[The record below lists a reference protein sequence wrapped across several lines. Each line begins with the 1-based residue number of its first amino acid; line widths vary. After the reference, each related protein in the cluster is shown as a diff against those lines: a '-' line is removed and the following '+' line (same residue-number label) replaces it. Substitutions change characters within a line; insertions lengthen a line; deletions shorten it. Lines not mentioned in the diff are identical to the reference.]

1 MDTAPK
7 NESPLRLLWV
17 RGADAGPQNALISA
31 FSAHCHVQDV
41 PLTRIPWDTARP
53 AWDAICFD
61 FDHPSLADLA
71 RVAKAHARWSSL
83 PIVLFTKR
91 CSCALAL
98 WGLRLGVF
106 DLLTKPLATADVALS
121 VRRLREAVADGH
133 DPPQRHASRAPPEP
147 LAQLSDDYL
156 HSAMERLN
164 RAKDYIDLHYT
175 RPLPQAEVAF
185 ICEMSTSWFSR
196 EFKNQFGSNFLDYLT
211 QHRVTHAQRLLAE
224 TSLSITAIA
233 TGVGFTDPA
242 YFTRVFRRFAGM
254 SPTQY
259 RERSSSRAVG
269 QTRILDRTSRSAE
282 ARFRKLAV

>member
-17 RGADAGPQNALISA
+17 RGADPGPENALMSA

-41 PLTRIPWDTARP
+41 PLARIPWDTARP
-53 AWDAICFD
+53 DWDAICFD
-61 FDHPSLADLA
+61 FDHPSLTDLA
-71 RVAKAHARWSSL
+71 RVAKAHARWSGIL
-83 PIVLFTKR
+83 IVLFTKR

-98 WGLRLGVF
+98 WGLRLGIF

-121 VRRLREAVADGH
+121 VRRLREALVERH
-133 DPPQRHASRAPPEP
+133 DPPQRNAPRAPPDP
-147 LAQLSDDYL
+147 LAHLSDDHM

-175 RPLPQAEVAF
+175 RSLPQAEVAF
-185 ICEMSTSWFSR
+185 VCEMSTSWFSR
-196 EFKNQFGSNFLDYLT
+196 EFKNQFGSNFLEYLT
-211 QHRVTHAQRLLAE
+211 HHRVLHAQRLLSE
-224 TSLSITAIA
+224 SSLSIAAIA
-233 TGVGFTDPA
+233 IGVGFTDPA

-259 RERSSSRAVG
+259 REYSGSRAIG
-269 QTRILDRTSRSAE
+269 QTRTLDQPSRPPES
-282 ARFRKLAV
+282 RLRKLAV